1 MRKDSCGKIHRIK
14 FNQIGKGKDDLT
26 NTNKIIERW
35 KIMNGLISLKGDFAA
50 MRRKFLYMMM
60 NDLQNREL
68 RM

>member
-1 MRKDSCGKIHRIK
+1 
-14 FNQIGKGKDDLT
+14 
-26 NTNKIIERW
+26 
-35 KIMNGLISLKGDFAA
+35 MNGLISLKGDFAA